1 MIPGMGRVPAAIGLR
16 KLTLLIVVAL
26 GVGLTTVQ
34 DLPGQETTQAAKP
47 LTLIHRYPFPDSIKG
62 HFDHFTVDAAE
73 KRLFGTAVEDR
84 VILVFDLS
92 KGVMV
97 DAIKGIDEPRG
108 VLYRPDLKRL
118 YVSDGGGALRIF
130 DSTTFRPI
138 KALKLLVDADPIVY
152 DAATQ
157 RLFVVNGGEKA
168 KHTYSNITV
177 FDTNAGVQVG
187 DIQLDGIEIE
197 GMAVEKNGPRLF
209 ANNRDKNQIDVFDRQ
224 KLTRI
229 ATWPVTMCKGNTVM
243 ALDEPTHRM
252 FVACHGGRLVVFDMN
267 SGKELQ
273 TLAIGEGSDDI
284 DFDPATKR
292 IYVSGGG
299 GQGSVDVYKEN
310 DADHY
315 KSLGRFTSA
324 PGAATARLVPKLSE
338 YIVLAPAHETKPA
351 EVLVFQVSQNP

>member
-1 MIPGMGRVPAAIGLR
+1 MILGVELVLGAIRLQ
-16 KLTLLIVVAL
+16 KLSVMIVVATGL
-26 GVGLTTVQ
+26 GFMAVQ
-34 DLPGQETTQAAKP
+34 DRQGEEKTQTAKP
-47 LTLIHRYPFPDSIKG
+47 LTLIHRYTFPASIKG
-62 HFDHFTVDAAE
+62 HFDHFTVDAE
-73 KRLFGTAVEDR
+73 GKRLFGTAVEDK
-84 VILVFDLS
+84 VLVVFDLS
-92 KGVMV
+92 KSVMA

-138 KALKLLVDADPIVY
+138 KTLKLLVDADPIVY
-152 DAATQ
+152 DASSK

-168 KHTYSNITV
+168 KHAYSNITV
-177 FDTNAGVQVG
+177 FDTTAGVQVG

-197 GMAVEKNGPRLF
+197 GMAVEKTGPRLF
-209 ANNRDKNQIDVFDRQ
+209 ANNRDKNQIDIFDRQ

-229 ATWPVTMCKGNTVM
+229 AIWPVTRSKGNTVM
-243 ALDEPTHRM
+243 ALDEATHRM
-252 FVACHGGRLVVFDMN
+252 FVACHGGRLVVLDMN
-267 SGKELQ
+267 TGKELQ

-299 GQGSVDVYKEN
+299 GEGSVDVYKED

-315 KSLGRFTSA
+315 ESLGRFVSA
-324 PGAATARLVPKLSE
+324 PGAATARLVPELGE
-338 YIVLAPAHETKPA
+338 YIVLAPAQKNKRA
-351 EVLVFQVSQNP
+351 EVLVFQVSQN